1 MNRITALVG
10 NWSRNH
16 EIDEFNEWPKNA
28 DTLGNSELACGYGQ
42 LVDTG
47 SPASV
52 HSSAVCNEHRSGTS
66 AGRTSRQA
74 APLPADGEEREDHV
88 DAWKPRTA
96 LGEPGCWRGNYM
108 SECADTTR
116 ENAPKTQ
123 HKGQARTT
131 AVLAGAALLAPLG
144 LLAASGNA
152 AAADSGVWD
161 RIAQCE
167 SGGNWHINTGNSYY
181 GGLQFSAGTWRA
193 YGGSAYAATADQ
205 ASRSAQIAVAT
216 KVQHAQGWG
225 AWPVCSV
232 RAGASGSAP
241 AASSGTVSEKSTTKT
256 RKSTEKATP
265 SKPAK
270 TPARGTNNAS
280 RGTSRGDYT
289 VREGDTLSAIAAQ
302 HGTTW
307 RKVYAANKSVIGADP
322 DLIVPGQQLD
332 L

>member
-1 MNRITALVG
+1 V
-10 NWSRNH
+10 
-16 EIDEFNEWPKNA
+16 
-28 DTLGNSELACGYGQ
+28 
-42 LVDTG
+42 
-47 SPASV
+47 
-52 HSSAVCNEHRSGTS
+52 
-66 AGRTSRQA
+66 
-74 APLPADGEEREDHV
+74 
-88 DAWKPRTA
+88 
-96 LGEPGCWRGNYM
+96 
-108 SECADTTR
+108 
-116 ENAPKTQ
+116 
-123 HKGQARTT
+123 
-131 AVLAGAALLAPLG
+131 VLAGAALLAPLG

-167 SGGNWHINTGNSYY
+167 SGGNWHINTGNGYY
-181 GGLQFSAGTWRA
+181 GGLQFSASTWRA

-205 ASRSAQIAVAT
+205 ASKSAQIAVAS
-216 KVQHAQGWG
+216 KVQRAQGWG
-225 AWPVCSV
+225 AWPVCSA

-241 AASSGTVSEKSTTKT
+241 AASSGTVSEKSTK
-256 RKSTEKATP
+256 KSTTESTSESTTKKSTKKATP

-289 VREGDTLSAIAAQ
+289 VRQGDTLSAIAAQ

-307 RKVYAANKSVIGADP
+307 REIYAANKSVIGGDP